1 MVNRE
6 VFLSMISIAAPR
18 AILEQLLTGYLSAGE
33 PEYPGEYA
41 MAQQFAALPIYG
53 DFIGCWGLAMDGRLV
68 YLPDEPSA
76 RPEPV
81 ENIAANIIGA
91 HVAFAIVAR
100 RYPQLAVYCPQRP
113 ADAPDCRKCDGSGSI
128 PGVPA
133 HILCGCGG
141 SGWLPAG
148 VQAQPPDG
156 DS

>member
-68 YLPDEPSA
+68 
-76 RPEPV
+76 
-81 ENIAANIIGA
+81 
-91 HVAFAIVAR
+91 
-100 RYPQLAVYCPQRP
+100 
-113 ADAPDCRKCDGSGSI
+113 
-128 PGVPA
+128 
-133 HILCGCGG
+133 
-141 SGWLPAG
+141 
-148 VQAQPPDG
+148 
-156 DS
+156 